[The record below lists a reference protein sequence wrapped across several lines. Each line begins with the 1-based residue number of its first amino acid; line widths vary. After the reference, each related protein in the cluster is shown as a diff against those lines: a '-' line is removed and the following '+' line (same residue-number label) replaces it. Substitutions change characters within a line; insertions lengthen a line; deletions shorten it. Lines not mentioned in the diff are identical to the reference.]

1 MASRPRS
8 LFWAHNIY
16 MKRYFEHMQ
25 TQEPHDRRQHAMRIA
40 GATTVAVFAIWIT
53 TLGFRYGTGSSTL
66 AEDEN
71 QTSLTAATS
80 QSIYGGQNQLIVST
94 TTGN

>member
-1 MASRPRS
+1 
-8 LFWAHNIY
+8 
-16 MKRYFEHMQ
+16 MKKYLEHIQ

-53 TLGFRYGTGSSTL
+53 TLGFRYGTGGTNL
-66 AEDEN
+66 AGEENPN

-80 QSIYGGQNQLIVST
+80 QSIFGEQNQLVVSS